1 MKLVKE
7 FESFD
12 PLKAK
17 QIADT
22 EVAASALK
30 REIENILSS
39 YVGWYDPFC
48 ELIQNS
54 LDSIEEKQK
63 TEGDSYIPSLS
74 IIIDIKEN
82 TLTVSDNGTG
92 LDKRRFEQFLAP
104 CFSFKSGNTRGHK
117 GVGAT
122 YLAYGFNRIF
132 ISTKTESFTTTGK
145 MEGARN
151 WLSDTTPPGNP
162 EMEYKE
168 SGTNDEKF
176 AEYKT
181 GVSIT
186 LGFDSSTHPKKLSW
200 LIADSA
206 AVWKKI
212 LLVKTGLGAFI
223 KNDDIAVNIK
233 VIGKNGNETLEEFR
247 GIEYFWPHQV
257 VNKSYNYT
265 KLASKTAKLFASK
278 GPNFKVP
285 SAIKNIECI
294 YDTFSKEQ
302 LIELLEFSDGEKEL
316 IEQYDPEV
324 HFSYMYTA
332 KVWSKFNE
340 SLKTRKGQ
348 KILMPGIQICANKMP
363 QGEVIQVPLN
373 RNIGRQNQIS
383 VVAHFHNCSPDMG
396 RKGFQKEVVDLS
408 KLIGKKLIED
418 VISKYKSY
426 LRVST
431 GVAPDLKRESNVSD
445 WKKEISDH
453 EDLNPLSLNSEHF
466 FKPVNAISITSEPTR
481 EQDVISLFNQLIA
494 GGVIRGIKIMSTNE
508 RFVYD
513 GMYKVSF
520 DEPDENHEYDV
531 EKNPLGVLPEY
542 IEEHSGFV
550 SAPMILEYKYS
561 LDGLIE
567 NLEDGSKNSNDISLV
582 VVWQTDDDYRGNYEI
597 TSLLNEDNLS
607 ERQYHGVTHVI
618 TNETSGQKEMDLIVL
633 KELISFLNNPDQE
646 AKNQEDKYD

>member
-1 MKLVKE
+1 MKE
-7 FESFD
+7 FDSFD

-17 QIADT
+17 QVADT
-22 EVAASALK
+22 EVAANALK

-63 TEGDSYIPSLS
+63 IEGEHYIPSIS
-74 IIIDIKEN
+74 IVVDIKKN
-82 TLTVSDNGTG
+82 SLTVSDNGIG
-92 LDKRRFEQFLAP
+92 LDKRKFEQFLAP

-122 YLAYGFNRIF
+122 YLAYGFNNIF
-132 ISTKTESFTTTGK
+132 ISTKTDSFTTSGK
-145 MEGARN
+145 MVGARK
-151 WLSDTTPPGNP
+151 WLSDPTPSGNP
-162 EMEYKE
+162 EIVYQPNGVVDANFKKFE
-168 SGTNDEKF
+168 S
-176 AEYKT
+176 

-200 LIADSA
+200 LKANTA
-206 AVWKKI
+206 EVWKKI

-223 KNDDIAVNIK
+223 KNEDVAVFIK
-233 VIGKNGNETLEEFR
+233 VIGENGEKSVEKFNGVEFLWPYKITKKA
-247 GIEYFWPHQV
+247 IEYNELV
-257 VNKSYNYT
+257 SKVD
-265 KLASKTAKLFASK
+265 KLYKSK

-285 SAIKNIECI
+285 SSIKNIECI
-294 YDTFSKEQ
+294 HDTFSKE
-302 LIELLEFSDGEKEL
+302 ELLEIIDFSDVQKAL

-340 SLKTRKGQ
+340 NLELRKGQ
-348 KILMPGIQICANKMP
+348 SILLPGIQICANKMP
-363 QGEVIQVPLN
+363 QGEVIQVPLS

-383 VVAHFHNCSPDMG
+383 VVAHFHNCTPDMG

-408 KLIGKKLIED
+408 KLISKKLIED
-418 VISKYKSY
+418 VVSRYKSY
-426 LRVST
+426 MRVTT
-431 GVAPDLKRESNVSD
+431 GVSPDLKRESAVSD
-445 WKKEISDH
+445 WKKEIAKH
-453 EDLNPLSLNSEHF
+453 EKSNPICLENENF
-466 FKPVNAISITSEPTR
+466 FKPVNNISITSEPTR

-513 GMYKVSF
+513 GMYRVCF
-520 DEPDENHEYDV
+520 DKPDENHIYD
-531 EKNPLGVLPEY
+531 EETNPLGVLPEY
-542 IEEHSGFV
+542 LEEHSGFL
-550 SAPMILEYKYS
+550 SEPKILEYKFS

-582 VVWQTDDDYRGNYEI
+582 VVWETGSDYLGNYAI

-607 ERQYHGVTHVI
+607 ERQYHGVTHVM
-618 TNETSGQKEMDLIVL
+618 TNENTGQKEMDLIVL
-633 KELISFLNNPDQE
+633 KELISYLNNPDE
-646 AKNQEDKYD
+646 EFENQERKYE